1 MPPVALSPAQTADAT
16 KIYSIAVQKGLP
28 PQRARELVL
37 AAFHEGGLDPN
48 AHNPS
53 GAEGDFQLLSPG
65 YVDKA
70 NQLGGVHNTQ
80 ANELA
85 ILPDYQRY
93 WQQHPDAPMG
103 AAAAAVERSGKG
115 AGYYGANADLV
126 NFLGSQGGGPPAAR
140 MPGGMGPAPTQPSQ
154 DARTQFALAMAQ
166 SIGSHKFDPG
176 AISGAIAQLNAHE
189 QQQPDARGIPRSPL
203 EAISAAAANGAG
215 AGGVVGQVASRYLGV
230 PYKWGGTSA
239 KGMDCSAFLQNV
251 MGDLGVK
258 LPRTTY
264 DQVKHGQPV
273 DLHQLQPGDA
283 IFTEPG
289 HAGPN
294 HVGLYVGHGMVQES
308 PHTGDVNKL
317 IPLDAFLSGGF
328 VAARRYIGGR

>member
-1 MPPVALSPAQTADAT
+1 MALSPAQTADAT
-16 KIYSIAVQKGLP
+16 KIYTVAVQKGLP

-53 GAEGDFQLLSPG
+53 GAEGDMQLLSPG
-65 YVDKA
+65 YQAKA
-70 NQLGGVHNTQ
+70 KALGGVHNTY
-80 ANELA
+80 ANVSA

-103 AAAAAVERSGKG
+103 AAAAAVERSGEG
-115 AGYYGANADLV
+115 AGYYSSNADLM
-126 NFLGSQGGGPPAAR
+126 NFLGSAGGKPP
-140 MPGGMGPAPTQPSQ
+140 PVGPAPMMGAPAQGPTR
-154 DARTQFALAMAQ
+154 DARTEFALAMAQ
-166 SIGSHKFDPG
+166 SIGSHHFDPH
-176 AISGAIAQLNAHE
+176 AISSALSQLNSSE
-189 QQQPDARGIPRSPL
+189 QPSPDARGIPRSPF
-203 EAISAAAANGAG
+203 EAISAAAHNASG
-215 AGGVVGQVASRYLGV
+215 AGGMVGQVAARYLGV
-230 PYKWGGTSA
+230 PYKWGGASA
-239 KGMDCSAFLQNV
+239 KGMDCSGFLQNV

-317 IPLDAFLSGGF
+317 IPLDSFLSGGF
-328 VAARRYIGGR
+328 VAARRYLGG